1 MSDEKVSSMKR
12 LELLLCRY
20 VAVLLGESHE
30 SAPMVR
36 DPGSHVWELPVAL
49 ETEARH

>member
-20 VAVLLGESHE
+20 VAVLLGEPHE
-30 SAPMVR
+30 SAPRVR
-36 DPGSHVWELPVAL
+36 DVGSRVWELPIAD
-49 ETEARH
+49 TSEARH